1 VSHDLRTPLALIRLY
16 AETLELGRVPSPE
29 REQTYHRTIR
39 IESERL
45 TALIDNILDFS
56 RLEAGRKEYE
66 FRPTDLAELVS
77 ATLASYRAQID
88 ELGFD
93 FDVSIDSG
101 LPLVSVDRDAIAR
114 SLVNLVTNA
123 LKYSDRERFLRVR
136 LYETGGVIKLEVADH
151 GIGIA
156 RSEQSKIFEK
166 FYRTGDPLVHTT
178 KGSGLG
184 LSLVRHVAHAHGGEV
199 SVDSTVGRGS
209 TFTLSLPVAVPS
221 PEHAD
226 HAA

>member
-1 VSHDLRTPLALIRLY
+1 LFIQPGKFSIQIDGRPHYQKRLN
-16 AETLELGRVPSPE
+16 SPPVK
-29 REQTYHRTIR
+29 TNFMKLW
-39 IESERL
+39 RL

-66 FRPTDLAELVS
+66 FRPTDLAELVN